1 MNLNHQ
7 KMNKSNRIAFR
18 LIPGVALLISCAL
31 SAQTQKKTYSETF
44 SVNENTVLNINTSH
58 TDIEFDT
65 WNKNQVQ
72 VEAVIE
78 LEGASEEEA
87 EKYFKNNG
95 IKILG
100 NSSEIEISTKREG
113 SWSTAHIAGVPG
125 YTDDMVIE
133 IPDIPD
139 VEPFVLDIQIPDLP
153 DIPMLADIPPMPPM
167 PPMDVGEFDYQE
179 YQERGEEYL
188 EEWRNEFQKTFD
200 DEWAEEMKEWGEQL
214 KANMKEYQDQ
224 QKEHHKER
232 EAIIEEHEKEREEL
246 MKEAEELREE
256 AMEEHKRAMEEARK
270 AREEEREVR
279 RNVIISTDKAH
290 APNIYYHSSDGK
302 SRNYKVKRSIKI
314 KMPKSVKLNMNVRHG
329 EVKLA
334 ENTLDINATLSYAR
348 LLASTIDGDETN
360 IVAAYTPVSVQQ
372 WNLGKLN
379 TKFSEEIALKDVKY
393 LTLDAISSEVTIDR
407 LLKSAK
413 VKNNL
418 GTLYIQSVSPDFKEI
433 DISVQNGQL
442 ECVLPSTDYKIYAKG
457 TFSNFSFPNELTLEK
472 SNNGSQTVH
481 KGYNLKERT
490 ERSIVINSKYSEV
503 TLEN

>member
-1 MNLNHQ
+1 
-7 KMNKSNRIAFR
+7 MNKLNQILFRI
-18 LIPGVALLISCAL
+18 IPAVALVFSCAL

-44 SVNENTVLNINTSH
+44 SVDGNTVLNINTSH

-65 WNKNQVQ
+65 WNKNQVL

-100 NSSEIEISTKREG
+100 NSSEIEISSRSG
-113 SWSTAHIAGVPG
+113 GPWSTAHIAGVPG

-139 VEPFVLDIQIPDLP
+139 VEPFFIDIEIPDLP
-153 DIPMLADIPPMPPM
+153 DIPMLADVPPMPPM
-167 PPMDVGEFDYQE
+167 PPMHIGEFDYQE

-214 KANMKEYQDQ
+214 KANMKEHQDQ
-224 QKEHHKER
+224 QKEHLKER
-232 EAIIEEHEKEREEL
+232 EEIMKEHEKEREEL

-256 AMEEHKRAMEEARK
+256 AMEEHKKAMEEARK
-270 AREEEREVR
+270 VREEEREVH
-279 RNVIISTDKAH
+279 RNVIISSDKAH
-290 APNIYYHSSDGK
+290 APKIYYQSSDGK

-334 ENTLDINATLSYAR
+334 ENTVDINATLSYAR
-348 LLASTIDGDETN
+348 LLASTIDGDETS
-360 IVAAYTPVSVQQ
+360 IEAAYTPVSVQQ

-379 TKFSEEIALKDVKY
+379 TKFSEDIALKDVKY
-393 LTLDAISSEVTIDR
+393 LTLDAISSEVTINR

-418 GTLYIQSVSPDFKEI
+418 GSLHIQAVSPDFKEI

-442 ECVLPSTDYKIYAKG
+442 ECVLPAIDYNIYAKG
-457 TFSNFSFPNELTLEK
+457 TYSDFSFPSELTLEK
-472 SNNGSQTVH
+472 SENGSQTVY
-481 KGYNLKERT
+481 KGYNLKERAN
-490 ERSIVINSKYSEV
+490 RSIVINSKYSEV
-503 TLEN
+503 VLEN